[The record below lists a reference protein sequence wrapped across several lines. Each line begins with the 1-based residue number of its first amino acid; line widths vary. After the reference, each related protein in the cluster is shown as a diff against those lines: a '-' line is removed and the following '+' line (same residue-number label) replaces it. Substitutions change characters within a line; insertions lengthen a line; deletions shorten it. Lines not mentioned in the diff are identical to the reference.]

1 MWSFRRVLFAGVL
14 ALVMLVGA
22 TACGSDEAPAN
33 EGVPL
38 PKDFPTAQVPL
49 VDGAVL
55 SAEGALP
62 QWQVT
67 VQAPANEGNAF
78 DNAVTKLT
86 QDSYAESSRSETSGE
101 KSVLLS
107 KESDGSTY
115 WVTVG
120 ISAAASAS
128 RTTIMYSVT
137 VT

>member
-1 MWSFRRVLFAGVL
+1 MWSFRRVLFAVLL
-14 ALVMLVGA
+14 ALVTLVGA
-22 TACGSDEAPAN
+22 TACGGDEEPAGN
-33 EGVPL
+33 GVPL

-55 SAEGALP
+55 SAEGSDP
-62 QWQVT
+62 QWQIT

-86 QDSYAESSRSETSGE
+86 QDSYVESSRSETTGE

-107 KESDGSTY
+107 RETDGKTY

-128 RTTIMYSVT
+128 ASTIMYSVT